1 MESYYLDWA
10 NLLLRWVHVITAIAW
25 IGASFYFVMLDNS
38 LEKPQDA
45 ESIDKG
51 VGGEQWAVHGGG
63 FYNMQKYALA
73 PKKLPDHLHWS
84 YWESYT
90 TWITGFALFTMSYL
104 WNAST
109 YLIDKSKMDWQPG
122 AAISVALAFFVV
134 FWIVYDGIC
143 QIFGRRKHGDA
154 IVGVLVALFVAFAA
168 WLACHW
174 FAGRA
179 AFLLVGAMMAT
190 TMSGNVFF
198 WIIPG
203 QRENVALLRQGKPVN
218 PIHGQRG
225 KQRSVHNTY
234 FTLPVLFAMLSN
246 HYSFTYTHQYNWV
259 VLLLIMLGGAAI
271 RQFFVVRHR
280 FKLGNAKNP
289 LPYAMVGIAVLGLTG
304 RGGAEGRVRRCA
316 ESAGAALLHVP
327 RRGRADE
334 ERAARHARPGG
345 AACAGRL
352 PAGGGHEDHADEQRD
367 GHHGCG
373 AGVDRC
379 LVPGRLTDE
388 VSGGA
393 LSARRAP
400 AAKPA
405 GCAARSA
412 APGRQ
417 SRAAPPARRRA
428 H

>member
-38 LEKPQDA
+38 LEKPQDP

-84 YWESYT
+84 YWESYS
-90 TWITGFALFTMSYL
+90 TWVSGFALFTMSYL

-122 AAISVALAFFVV
+122 AAIGVALAFFVV

-143 QIFGRRKHGDA
+143 QIFGQRKNGDT
-154 IVGVLVALFVAFAA
+154 IVGVLVAVFIAFAT
-168 WLACHW
+168 WLACQW

-190 TMSGNVFF
+190 TMSANVFF

-203 QRENVALLRQGKPVN
+203 QRKNVQALREGRPVD
-218 PIHGQRG
+218 PIHGARG

-246 HYSFTYTHQYNWV
+246 HYSFTYTHKYNWI

-280 FKLGNAKNP
+280 FKLGNAGNP
-289 LPYAMVGIAVLGLTG
+289 LPYAMVGVVVLGLSIVWMRPEPAAAPMASAAASQKVAFGDVKKVLEQRCYMCHGAQVQMKNVRLDTPDQVAAHAQGVYQQAVVTKIMPMNNATG
-304 RGGAEGRVRRCA
+304 MTDAERALLAKWFEGGAK
-316 ESAGAALLHVP
+316 
-327 RRGRADE
+327 
-334 ERAARHARPGG
+334 
-345 AACAGRL
+345 
-352 PAGGGHEDHADEQRD
+352 
-367 GHHGCG
+367 
-373 AGVDRC
+373 
-379 LVPGRLTDE
+379 TN
-388 VSGGA
+388 
-393 LSARRAP
+393 
-400 AAKPA
+400 
-405 GCAARSA
+405 
-412 APGRQ
+412 
-417 SRAAPPARRRA
+417 
-428 H
+428 